1 MMLPPISQSFS
12 WLSWYRGVLD
22 VADRLVRFPA
32 GPRVRLKTAD
42 APKGN
47 GLAQKKR
54 CLPIGPT
61 NCFHCASKLLR
72 GTFWA
77 GLRTLKTVAAALE
90 GLSTAQL
97 SAAALEASRWLCN
110 GASLLAPQSVSIGLR
125 NCGVARFRQALKF
138 SKPSQQLS
146 KASAPQNPPQQLS
159 KRPALPWCL
168 PLGPRSCFYWASKL
182 PCGMFWAGLKIL
194 TQQLSKASALR
205 SFRSVPL
212 ALPWCLPWPF
222 SL

>member
-138 SKPSQQLS
+138 
-146 KASAPQNPPQQLS
+146 QNPRSSFRRPQHRRTL
-159 KRPALPWCL
+159 
-168 PLGPRSCFYWASKL
+168 RS
-182 PCGMFWAGLKIL
+182 
-194 TQQLSKASALR
+194 
-205 SFRSVPL
+205 SFRSVLLYHGASLL
-212 ALPWCLPWPF
+212 ALEAVSIGLRNCRVACFGQVLK
-222 SL
+222 S